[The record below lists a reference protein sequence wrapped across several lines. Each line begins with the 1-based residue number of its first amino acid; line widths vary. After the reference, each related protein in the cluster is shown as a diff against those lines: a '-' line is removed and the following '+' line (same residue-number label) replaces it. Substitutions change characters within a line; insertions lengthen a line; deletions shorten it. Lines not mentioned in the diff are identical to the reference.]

1 MMTTVPQNNPL
12 VDVVIMVVGILLFIY
27 RDAIGSMTGFYARG
41 HLIDKPTPGC
51 LLIPFA
57 LLLIIG
63 GAVLL
68 IRYFFGG

>member
-12 VDVVIMVVGILLFIY
+12 VDVVIMVIGILLFIF
-27 RDAIGSMTGFYARG
+27 RDAVGSATGYFARG
-41 HLIDKPTPGC
+41 HYIDKPTPGC

-63 GAVLL
+63 GGVLL
-68 IRYFFGG
+68 IRYLTG